1 MKELPR
7 PTTARGEATRRK
19 LLEAAEAEI
28 GEKGYARTSVAG
40 ITRRAGVGQGTFY
53 LYFPSKDDA
62 LRELVRDMGKR
73 LRRSLSAATK
83 GAKSRVDIEKRGF
96 KAFMRFASENQNL
109 YRVVMESQFV
119 DESIYREYYQTLAD
133 SYAANLTKA
142 QAAGE
147 IRPGDPE
154 AQAWALMGVAHF
166 LGLRYAIWQ
175 HSQPTKKV
183 VDTTFELLF
192 DGLAVKE

>member
-73 LRRSLSAATK
+73 LRHSLSLATA
-83 GAKSRVDIEKRGF
+83 GAEDRIEVEKRGF
-96 KAFMRFASENQNL
+96 RAFLEFASENQNL

-119 DESIYREYYQTLAD
+119 DENIYREYYQTLAD
-133 SYAANLTKA
+133 GYANNLERA
-142 QAAGE
+142 QTRGE
-147 IRPGDPE
+147 VREGHAE

-166 LGLRYAIWQ
+166 LGLRYAIWEQ
-175 HSQPTKKV
+175 SAPSPDV
-183 VDTTFELLF
+183 IDTTFDLLF
-192 DGLAVKE
+192 DGLAVKP